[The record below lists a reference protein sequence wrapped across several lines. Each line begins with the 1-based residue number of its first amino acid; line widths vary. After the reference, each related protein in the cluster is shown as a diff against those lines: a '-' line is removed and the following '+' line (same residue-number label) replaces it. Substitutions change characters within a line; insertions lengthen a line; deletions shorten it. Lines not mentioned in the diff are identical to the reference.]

1 MPGIFS
7 NAKLNFNTG
16 GGPKKAGLVNSWN
29 WPSIP
34 YKFLPRTITETA
46 IQEIIDY
53 LLGLLRTVYGNP
65 TDAATADVAINQFIP
80 FVVALSKTAI
90 SGAAG
95 VGADWIKTNNALNS
109 AGAFPGTFFFGSASP
124 GMADNAGNILN
135 YRTNLNI
142 ELAKTTT
149 ELQRRAIIA
158 EWYLRSGF
166 LGIAALQPGS
176 ASFQATTDGL
186 NTAVTSPALNW
197 TGFYNPAT
205 TAFTNAVAAKDA
217 VNVVVN
223 SPLNGLTGTNRAIVT
238 QIAQDILDAA

>member
-16 GGPKKAGLVNSWN
+16 GGTKKAGLVNSWN

-34 YKFLPRTITETA
+34 YKFLPRTIAAT

-53 LLGLLRTVYGNP
+53 LLGLLTTVYGNP

-95 VGADWIKTNNALNS
+95 VGAIWTKTNNALNS

-124 GMADNAGNILN
+124 GMADDAGNILN
-135 YRTNLNI
+135 YRTNLNT

-166 LGIAALQPGS
+166 LGIAAQQPGS
-176 ASFQATTDGL
+176 ASFQATTAGL

-197 TGFYNPAT
+197 TGFYTAT